1 MNIIQIYRQFPT
13 HQSCIE
19 HLEKVRWNGTPVC
32 PYCKSTNTT
41 PAPKELRHHCNNC
54 NTSFSVT
61 VGTIFHRTRL
71 DLQKWFLAIC
81 LVLNAKKGLAARQL
95 GRDIEVTKDT
105 AWRMLMQIR
114 RAYVEYGDMLQGIVE
129 CDETYVGGKE
139 INKHRNKRTPGSQGR
154 NTKSKSVVFGMK
166 ERGGKVIAK
175 KVANV
180 KRQTLRDMID
190 KYIVE
195 RSALYTDD
203 FRSYGGFGEKYSHS
217 TVAHSKK
224 RYCSGD
230 IHTNSIESFWALL
243 KRGITGQYHWISDK
257 HLDKYI
263 DEFCFRFNNRENKQI
278 FELTIEKALGV

>member
-1 MNIIQIYRQFPT
+1 MNIIQIYKQFPT

-19 HLEKVRWNGTPVC
+19 HLEQVRWNGTPIC

-61 VGTIFHRTRL
+61 VGTIFHKTKL
-71 DLQKWFLAIC
+71 DLQKWFLAVC

-95 GRDIEVTKDT
+95 GRDIAVTKDT

-114 RAYVEYGDMLQGIVE
+114 QAYVENGDMLQGIVE

-154 NTKSKSVVFGMK
+154 NTKTKSVVFGMK

-175 KVANV
+175 KVIDV
-180 KRQTLRDMID
+180 TRKTLREMID
-190 KYIVE
+190 EHIAE
-195 RSALYTDD
+195 RSTLFTDD
-203 FRSYGGFGEKYSHS
+203 FRSYGGFGDKYEHA

-224 RYCSGD
+224 RYVSGD

-243 KRGITGQYHWISDK
+243 KRGITGQYHWLSDK

-263 DEFCFRFNNRENKQI
+263 DEFCFRFNNRDNEQI